1 MIEAAALEQ
10 RLGQLEAALHAAGR
24 AAEEATARA
33 AAAEHR
39 AAAAEGAATHGATA
53 GGAAATARPLVDTRL
68 LGRPKSF
75 DGREASWR
83 TFRFG
88 FLGYCAAV
96 DPELRAALA
105 EAEQADLSVIGNAV
119 LDASRRRLSTQVY
132 YMLALLAEEPVQR
145 LLEHAGES
153 EGFLAWRRLVD
164 EFEPRTAG
172 RQAGLLLGLLR
183 FEFAGEP
190 RTAMDEFDLSVR
202 EYEKSSGEQLSE
214 SLKVALVQ
222 KGLRDEGLRAH
233 LVLHAA
239 RLPSYQA
246 VRDEVRSILQTRHAL
261 ASGPAPMDIG
271 AVEKGKAKGK
281 GKSGGKDKGKGKSG
295 GKDKGKGKKED
306 AEKKPD
312 SAMVCFYCH
321 KKGHRKADCRALAAD
336 RQKKPAEVNALTDE
350 NHGDQAWIFA
360 LEAIDLEDGTGP
372 SGTDSLA
379 RCQTCHPEASDAGLG
394 ALECD
399 GVGDE
404 ALLCEISASN
414 GEWLMVDS
422 GAAVSAC
429 PLSYAPE
436 VALAAKGTA
445 RALRSVTGAAI
456 EHSGSKAIEYVHENG
471 APMKVGYEVADVQRP
486 IVAVNNFVDRGMTVV
501 LTRVRHAGRRCAASG
516 AAAGD
521 APRLGPLLDARPARR
536 RLAPGRGGRRA
547 HRRRRGGRRA
557 HRRQRGERAGRP
569 ARGVRRA
576 CARGGAGLG
585 GARAARR
592 AAAGGRVRGRRR
604 GARAAG
610 GASEAGVRHG
620 GLGHGVRPH
629 AQLPALRGQQAT
641 TASVDGALRAVPPED
656 HPDLVGPRP
665 CAAGA
670 ASQARGWGAAA
681 RGGRG
686 GAHGAGGS

>member
-1 MIEAAALEQ
+1 M
-10 RLGQLEAALHAAGR
+10 
-24 AAEEATARA
+24 
-33 AAAEHR
+33 
-39 AAAAEGAATHGATA
+39 
-53 GGAAATARPLVDTRL
+53 
-68 LGRPKSF
+68 
-75 DGREASWR
+75 
-83 TFRFG
+83 
-88 FLGYCAAV
+88 

-105 EAEQADLSVIGNAV
+105 EAEQADLSMIGNAV

-190 RTAMDEFDLSVR
+190 RTAMDEFDLMVR

-281 GKSGGKDKGKGKSG
+281 GKSGGKDKGEGKKGFASRSDSG
-295 GKDKGKGKKED
+295 KGFGKDAKD
-306 AEKKPD
+306 AAKKPD
-312 SAMVCFYCH
+312 SEVVCFYCH

-336 RQKKPAEVNALTDE
+336 RQKKPAGVNALTDE
-350 NHGDQAWIFA
+350 NYGDQAWIFA
-360 LEAIDLEDGTGP
+360 LEAIGLEGGTGP

-379 RCQTCHPEASDAGLG
+379 RCQTCHPEASGAGLR

-404 ALLCEISASN
+404 ALLCEISASD
-414 GEWLMVDS
+414 GELLMVDS

-436 VALAAKGTA
+436 VALAGKGTA
-445 RALRSVTGAAI
+445 
-456 EHSGSKAIEYVHENG
+456 
-471 APMKVGYEVADVQRP
+471 
-486 IVAVNNFVDRGMTVV
+486 
-501 LTRVRHAGRRCAASG
+501 
-516 AAAGD
+516 
-521 APRLGPLLDARPARR
+521 
-536 RLAPGRGGRRA
+536 
-547 HRRRRGGRRA
+547 
-557 HRRQRGERAGRP
+557 
-569 ARGVRRA
+569 
-576 CARGGAGLG
+576 
-585 GARAARR
+585 
-592 AAAGGRVRGRRR
+592 
-604 GARAAG
+604 
-610 GASEAGVRHG
+610 
-620 GLGHGVRPH
+620 
-629 AQLPALRGQQAT
+629 
-641 TASVDGALRAVPPED
+641 
-656 HPDLVGPRP
+656 
-665 CAAGA
+665 
-670 ASQARGWGAAA
+670 
-681 RGGRG
+681 
-686 GAHGAGGS
+686 